1 MPATQCLQSLMN
13 GERCQAPAVNGTL
26 FCRHH
31 DPQKEIEYERKLKQ
45 RQTEPFQLPD
55 FDDKRGLFVAIKS
68 VLHAFSD
75 RKIKRSEAETYLYG
89 LKMADK
95 VMTALDEAAH
105 SPLADLFDAITQSP
119 EADDPEYMD
128 DEPETRYPVRTPV
141 PLHAQP
147 RATPPIPHS
156 HGEQH
161 ETERRPSDQVL
172 ARLAASRGL
181 TYIPGE
187 GAPERLF
194 HQLRAQDA
202 ARDAAKAAEQPQ
214 ARN

>member
-55 FDDKRGLFVAIKS
+55 FDDKRGLFIAIKS

-105 SPLADLFDAITQSP
+105 SPLAELFDAITQSP
-119 EADDPEYMD
+119 EADDAEYIDDDSEAPE
-128 DEPETRYPVRTPV
+128 PFRT
-141 PLHAQP
+141 PLHAQR
-147 RATPPIPHS
+147 RAMPPVPHP

-161 ETERRPSDQVL
+161 EMERRPSDQVL

-202 ARDAAKAAEQPQ
+202 AREAAKAAAEQPA